1 MISDMADS
9 SSLSDS
15 STSSSDYSD
24 IEELLEC
31 EAPESRGQPFTGI
44 QPWRFE
50 PPGRSHE
57 ADEVGSTKERNP
69 ESGNGNGITET
80 ETESRKRKRKRI
92 RNL

>member
-1 MISDMADS
+1 MISNMADS

-31 EAPESRGQPFTGI
+31 KAPESRGQPFTGI

-57 ADEVGSTKERNP
+57 ADEVRESTENIEPATRRCDLDSEEWCVP
-69 ESGNGNGITET
+69 RRYITFVM
-80 ETESRKRKRKRI
+80 
-92 RNL
+92 